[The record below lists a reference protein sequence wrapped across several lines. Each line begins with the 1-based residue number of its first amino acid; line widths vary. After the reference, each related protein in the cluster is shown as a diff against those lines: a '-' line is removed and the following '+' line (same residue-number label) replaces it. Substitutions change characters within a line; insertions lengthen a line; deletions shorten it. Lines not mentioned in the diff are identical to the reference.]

1 MDGPPPPRTA
11 SRANTGCKIMYTTR
25 IQLTNYGPIEHLDIA
40 CPFDSDKPKPI
51 VLVGENGS
59 GKSVILSH
67 VVNGLLVAQQVAYP
81 AIPEVEAGKV

>member
-51 VLVGENGS
+51 VLARIMREGVDLGETQGPPCGTN
-59 GKSVILSH
+59 
-67 VVNGLLVAQQVAYP
+67 VVYINV
-81 AIPEVEAGKV
+81 